1 MNSSYI
7 INCQGN
13 NLTVDFNREITA
25 MGDRIVR
32 DAKEQLDKLIESQQ
46 LPLGGLL
53 KISGRAS
60 IPVSYL
66 IAHEL
71 GHLFS
76 TIAVF
81 DPKIG
86 GEQKNHYVVAINY
99 DPQYRVGDVLEFKE
113 NRIIKV
119 NDCQASH
126 CDRSAFLIDLEDNV
140 LKVGFNP
147 SITATNDQIV
157 ADVTARL
164 DELIAENKING
175 NFLLKINGRASVI
188 ASYAIA
194 HKLAHLCGAIAVF
207 DPKIGDR
214 GIDRYIVTIQHGSDY
229 TIGETLKYTVAQ
241 KNTAKVVICGSPNTG
256 KTCFREG
263 LKQALKNISNL
274 PDDYA
279 LFISGCPD
287 GDGAWFLETAQKY
300 PEVAR
305 ELKDKY
311 KASFTPEFA
320 KGKAAEIRAIQ
331 NSLLIFDVGGKITQE
346 NWLIMSKATHAVILD
361 KNEDDMT
368 KWRKFCQN
376 KEDLPV
382 IAEIFSDLD
391 AESDAIAYQDK
402 LLTGKVH
409 SLKRNE
415 AISSRPMIKELAK
428 LLVNLVV
435 GDALVH

>member
-1 MNSSYI
+1 MNSSYLI
-7 INCQGN
+7 DYEDNT
-13 NLTVDFNREITA
+13 LTVDFNKDVTA
-25 MGDRIVR
+25 TGDRIVR
-32 DAKEQLDKLIESQQ
+32 DAKDQLEKLINSKQ
-46 LPLGGLL
+46 LPPGGLL
-53 KISGRAS
+53 KINGRAS

-86 GEQKNHYVVAINY
+86 GKQQNHYVVAINY
-99 DPQYRVGDVLEFKE
+99 DPQYRVGDVLEFNGDK
-113 NRIIKV
+113 IIKISS
-119 NDCQASH
+119 CQSH
-126 CDRSAFLIDLEDNV
+126 PSDRSSFLIDLEDNI

-147 SITATNDQIV
+147 SITASSNQIV

-164 DELIAENKING
+164 DELLAPDKLKG

-194 HKLAHLCGAIAVF
+194 HKLAHLCSAIAVF

-214 GIDRYIVTIQHGSDY
+214 GIDRYITTIQHGSDFR
-229 TIGETLKYTVAQ
+229 IGDTLGYVVSQ
-241 KNTAKVVICGSPNTG
+241 KTTAKVVICGSPNTG

-263 LKQALKNISNL
+263 LKQALRNTPNL
-274 PDDYA
+274 SDDHT

-311 KASFTPEFA
+311 KARFTRQFA
-320 KGKAAEIRAIQ
+320 IGKAAEISAIQ
-331 NSLLIFDVGGKITQE
+331 NSLLIFDVGGKITEE
-346 NWLIMSKATHAVILD
+346 NWFIMSKATHAIILD
-361 KNEDDMT
+361 KDKEGMK
-368 KWRKFCQN
+368 KWRKFCQI
-376 KEDLPV
+376 DLQLPI
-382 IAEIFSDLD
+382 IAEIKSDLC
-391 AESDAIAYQDK
+391 AKSDAITYEDQ
-402 LLTGKVH
+402 LLTGRVH
-409 SLKRNE
+409 CLKRNE
-415 AISSRPMIKELAK
+415 EISSRPMLQELAK
-428 LLVNLVV
+428 LLL
-435 GDALVH
+435 GFFESE